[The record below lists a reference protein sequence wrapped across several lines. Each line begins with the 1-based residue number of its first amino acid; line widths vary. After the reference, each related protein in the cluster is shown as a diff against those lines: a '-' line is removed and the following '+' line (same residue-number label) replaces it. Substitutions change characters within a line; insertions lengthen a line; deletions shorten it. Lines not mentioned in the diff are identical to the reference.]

1 MIYVGW
7 LDMVG
12 LLIGSGVGWLIVPDF
27 APSFDLLGV
36 RDDIETY
43 QIALGM

>member
-7 LDMVG
+7 VDMVG

-27 APSFDLLGV
+27 APFDLVVV